1 MLLLTR
7 RLSRSSVV
15 AVEFGLSERDAAN
28 DAGYITHRVSHAGH
42 GRYSI

>member
-15 AVEFGLSERDAAN
+15 TVEFGLSEREAAN
-28 DAGYITHRVSHAGH
+28 DAGYITHRVSDPGH
-42 GRYSI
+42 GRHPV